1 MIGIGAT
8 VLAVEGRACPRCEE
22 PLTLLVVAG
31 DLAFCRE
38 HRDVDA
44 HVVFARPRGIESSN
58 YLGVLTYNC
67 PNCGNRVDVWLTKSG
82 EWEVVET

>member
-22 PLTLLVVAG
+22 PLVLRIVAG
-31 DLAFCRE
+31 TPEFVGKHKDSE
-38 HRDVDA
+38 A
-44 HVVFARPRGIESSN
+44 HHFTWPTSLWGGQ
-58 YLGVLTYNC
+58 YQGCLTYAC
-67 PNCGNRVDVWLTKSG
+67 LNCGNRVDVWLTNEG